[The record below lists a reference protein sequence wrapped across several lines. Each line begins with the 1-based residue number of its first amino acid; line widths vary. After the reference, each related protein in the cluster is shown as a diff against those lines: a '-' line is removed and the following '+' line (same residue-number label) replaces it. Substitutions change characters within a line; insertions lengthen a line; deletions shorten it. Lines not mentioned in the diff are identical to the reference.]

1 MHAGKKLR
9 VDCGDMCRYICESF
23 RQRRSR
29 GCDRVV
35 GVAELA
41 VVDSPILTSDDEI
54 VAQGD
59 VHQQIRRLRHADVEN
74 FEIRALVART
84 RENHLDFGGETGV
97 VTNALE
103 RPKNTIVRFIRQEFA
118 CSQAPSPPKY
128 FLQRHCS
135 FANGARTV

>member
-41 VVDSPILTSDDEI
+41 VVDSPILTSCESA
-54 VAQGD
+54 VFKPSCYKCNET
-59 VHQQIRRLRHADVEN
+59 V
-74 FEIRALVART
+74 RT
-84 RENHLDFGGETGV
+84 E
-97 VTNALE
+97 
-103 RPKNTIVRFIRQEFA
+103 
-118 CSQAPSPPKY
+118 
-128 FLQRHCS
+128 
-135 FANGARTV
+135 